1 MGILQKL
8 LKEIKTDDKLEIVRE
23 LCDKI
28 FDQEKDNIEHMTILP
43 KGPNIFLTLEVPG
56 RIKGEIAFL
65 SLERESEDLY
75 IAVLFVTSK
84 KELQKAGKQDEAPSI
99 KRQRVWEI
107 NDHRP
112 EQILTEYAK
121 RYKFLRG
128 E

>member
-1 MGILQKL
+1 VGILQKL

>member
-1 MGILQKL
+1 MGLLQKL

-28 FDQEKDNIEHMTILP
+28 FDQEKGNIEHMTILP

-56 RIKGEIAFL
+56 RIKNEIAFL

-75 IAVLFVTSK
+75 IAVLFVTNK
-84 KELQKAGKQDEAPSI
+84 KELQKAGKQNEAPSI

-107 NDHRP
+107 NDYRP

>member
-84 KELQKAGKQDEAPSI
+84 KEDRKS
-99 KRQRVWEI
+99 VV
-107 NDHRP
+107 
-112 EQILTEYAK
+112 
-121 RYKFLRG
+121 
-128 E
+128 